1 MDDTQ
6 MHDVLNET
14 GTDGEPVFSDE
25 EQEILDLYDQA
36 QTLELELA
44 LTKARVRLAGSLPTP
59 IRDHTPPILTTS
71 IAGETS
77 SAPPADS
84 ESDNDNGPDDPQ
96 ALAAS
101 RAQLLE
107 AMALCR
113 LRDTVATGV
122 LTANPILKGLHSS
135 TYASPVE
142 QDLAPWLHARDR
154 AAQHAARQSGALR
167 DALDRLAEAEAEGQ
181 RAARRNR
188 ALAAE
193 VLRLAREADR
203 GREAALADDERV
215 RAQVEALEE
224 RLRVSRQKWR
234 VIKGTTSGIVAGSGV
249 DWAGDEVLRDLVLDP
264 E

>member
-6 MHDVLNET
+6 MHDVLNEN

-44 LTKARVRLAGSLPTP
+44 LTKARVRLAGSLPAP
-59 IRDHTPPILTTS
+59 IRDPTPPIPTTN
-71 IAGETS
+71 IAGGAS
-77 SAPPADS
+77 SAPLADS
-84 ESDNDNGPDDPQ
+84 GPDDPQ

-107 AMALCR
+107 AMALHR

-154 AAQHAARQSGALR
+154 AAQHAARQSDALR
-167 DALDRLAEAEAEGQ
+167 DTLDRLSEAEAEGQ

-203 GREAALADDERV
+203 GREAALAGDERV
-215 RAQVEALEE
+215 RAEVEALEE

-234 VIKGTTSGIVAGSGV
+234 VIKGTTGGIVAGSGV
-249 DWAGDEVLRDLVLDP
+249 DWAGDSVLRDLVLDP